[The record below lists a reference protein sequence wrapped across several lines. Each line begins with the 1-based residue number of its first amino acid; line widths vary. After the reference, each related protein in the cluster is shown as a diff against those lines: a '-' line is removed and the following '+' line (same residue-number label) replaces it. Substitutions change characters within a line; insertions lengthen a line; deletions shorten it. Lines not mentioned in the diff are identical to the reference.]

1 MPRPPRV
8 FVEGGIYHVYNRM
21 TRGERV
27 FAGDQEAGLLLDA
40 MRDARD
46 RDGFIVLAWCIMG
59 NHYHSAVR
67 CGSVPLW
74 RSMAPFERFMCT
86 MGADYLFGALP

>member
-8 FVEGGIYHVYNRM
+8 FVEGGIYHVYNRV

-27 FAGDQEAGLLLDA
+27 FAEDQEAARLLDA
-40 MRDARD
+40 MRDARE
-46 RDGFIVLAWCIMG
+46 RDGRVVLAWCILG
-59 NHYHSAVR
+59 NHYHLSVR

-74 RSMAPFERFMCT
+74 RTMASIHTRVSKSFNAR
-86 MGADYLFGALP
+86 